1 MFTHKKER
9 GWLVQGILAKWASN
23 GETGGPAPD
32 PHTRCAMRAT
42 AAVETA
48 AMPAPEAAGAG
59 AAAGAGR
66 ANLTAA
72 APRLMASRAGPSPRS
87 PALGES
93 AEDED
98 ERDIVFMSRSSKRR

>member
-1 MFTHKKER
+1 MKRVLLKCHA
-9 GWLVQGILAKWASN
+9 QCAAS
-23 GETGGPAPD
+23 GDAASSSCTMACAQRHLHGTG
-32 PHTRCAMRAT
+32 
-42 AAVETA
+42 
-48 AMPAPEAAGAG
+48 AAGAG

-66 ANLTAA
+66 AGAAAGAAGAGRANLTT

>member
-1 MFTHKKER
+1 MKRVLLKCHA
-9 GWLVQGILAKWASN
+9 QCAAS
-23 GETGGPAPD
+23 GDAASSSCTMACAQRHLHGTG
-32 PHTRCAMRAT
+32 
-42 AAVETA
+42 
-48 AMPAPEAAGAG
+48 AAGTG

-66 ANLTAA
+66 ANLTA

>member
-1 MFTHKKER
+1 MKRVLLKCHAQCAASGDAASSSCTMACAQRH
-9 GWLVQGILAKWASN
+9 LQG
-23 GETGGPAPD
+23 TG
-32 PHTRCAMRAT
+32 
-42 AAVETA
+42 
-48 AMPAPEAAGAG
+48 AAGAG

-72 APRLMASRAGPSPRS
+72 PPRLMASRAGPSPRS

>member
-1 MFTHKKER
+1 MKRVLLKCH
-9 GWLVQGILAKWASN
+9 GQCAAS
-23 GETGGPAPD
+23 GDAASSSCTMACAQRHLHGTG
-32 PHTRCAMRAT
+32 
-42 AAVETA
+42 
-48 AMPAPEAAGAG
+48 AAGAG

>member
-1 MFTHKKER
+1 MKRVLLKCHA
-9 GWLVQGILAKWASN
+9 QCAAS
-23 GETGGPAPD
+23 GDAASSSCTMACAQRHLHGTG
-32 PHTRCAMRAT
+32 
-42 AAVETA
+42 
-48 AMPAPEAAGAG
+48 AAGAG
-59 AAAGAGR
+59 AAAGAGRAGAAAGAAGAGR